1 MLSDIY
7 FYDMYL
13 WLMKV
18 HVLRVVVDDVVR
30 QQPRSGALSIE
41 RCALYH
47 NATFQGFLLNS
58 QQWHVNIENR
68 NI

>member
-30 QQPRSGALSIE
+30 QQPRSGALSNV
-41 RCALYH
+41 ALFP
-47 NATFQGFLLNS
+47 TTQPFKVS
-58 QQWHVNIENR
+58 S
-68 NI
+68 